1 MFILFYEVTMLTLW
15 YPYYSLM
22 TTYTNQD
29 LISLEE
35 ERIRILHRYDILN
48 TTPDATLDKL
58 TRLAAKLI
66 KVPVAIMSFV
76 DKDTVWLKS
85 RYGLDREHIKR
96 EEGSLYTDVVLS
108 DDFYLV
114 ENAETDPRTMG
125 HKLVVGAFGLRFYA
139 AYPLKTSKGINLGA
153 FCVIDKVPRVLTDE
167 EQEILSD
174 LRDVA
179 MNQIELKLASQLL
192 AANHNQILNTTAHD
206 LKNPLTTIPVRA
218 DLIKLKK
225 HDPEVVDTMCDQI
238 KMASLNMIR
247 IIDELLQS
255 GSMEAGE
262 MRLLLVKLN
271 VSYLVSSIVAMN
283 QPLAERKGQIIHFN
297 AETDVLTNADEGKLN
312 EIVDNLIN
320 NAIKYAPFDT
330 NIFVQVYAANDKVI
344 IEVKDEGP
352 GLTVEDKRLLF
363 QRFTRL
369 SAQPTDGEH
378 STGLGLSIV
387 KVLVEAHGGSIL
399 AESEGENKGAKFT
412 VQLPALKISAI

>member
-1 MFILFYEVTMLTLW
+1 
-15 YPYYSLM
+15 M
-22 TTYTNQD
+22 TTSTNPD

-48 TTPDATLDKL
+48 TTPDATFDKL

-66 KVPVAIMSFV
+66 KVPVAIISFV
-76 DKDTVWLKS
+76 GKDTVWLKS
-85 RYGLDREHIKR
+85 RYGLDREYIR
-96 EEGSLYTDVVLS
+96 CEEAFYTDVVLS

-114 ENAETDPRTMG
+114 ENAATDPRTMN
-125 HKLVVGAFGLRFYA
+125 HKLVVGDFGLRFYA
-139 AYPLKTSKGINLGA
+139 AYPLKTRKGVNLGA

-179 MNQIELKLASQLL
+179 MDQIELKLASQLL

-271 VSYLVSSIVAMN
+271 VSYLVNSIVAMN
-283 QPLAERKGQIIHFN
+283 QPLAERKGQTIHFS
-297 AETDVLTNADEGKLN
+297 AKTDVFTNADEGKLN

-330 NIFVQVYAANDKVI
+330 NIFVQVYAANEKVI

-352 GLTVEDKRLLF
+352 GLTVEDKKQLF

-387 KVLVEAHGGSIL
+387 KVLVEAHGGRIL

-412 VQLPALKISAI
+412 VQLPAFKTSTI